1 MVTARQVAEESGFA
15 ISTVGRAL
23 ADDSRISAT
32 TKAKIRIVADRLG
45 YVENT
50 PARIMRGGSSKLVGL
65 MLPDVRND
73 FYAMI
78 AEALSHCCDAEGYQL
93 ALSIADERDAEARH
107 LKELISARVAGILIV
122 PTPMPKRETLALLRN
137 VPHVQLLRRIA
148 SSTASWFGIDDEDC
162 LHTGTGHLIAL
173 GHSRIAY
180 VGGSADL
187 STGAARVKGFRRAFT
202 EAGVDR
208 RHAIEE
214 LGSPTREFGEGTVR
228 GLMALAERPTAII
241 SGSVQVTQAMLDSLH
256 ELDISVPDDLSV
268 VGFGDAPGFDW
279 WGPGLTTLRMPIQS
293 LATTCGL
300 WFIRRIKEGTESNKP
315 HASIVPAQLIE
326 RGSTASALFK
336 SSSTRLSKSRRSRNA
351 DPNTSMV
358 GPRES
363 R

>member
-1 MVTARQVAEESGFA
+1 MVTARQVAEKSGFA

-23 ADDSRISAT
+23 ANDPRISAR

-93 ALSIADERDAEARH
+93 ALSIADEREAEARH
-107 LKELISARVAGILIV
+107 LKELISARVAGIVIV
-122 PTPMPKRETLALLRN
+122 PTSAPKRETLALLRK
-137 VPHVQLLRRIA
+137 VQHVELLRRIA
-148 SSTASWFGIDDEDC
+148 SSTSTWFGIDDEDC
-162 LHTGTGHLIAL
+162 LRAGTAHLIGL

-180 VGGSADL
+180 VGGPTDL
-187 STGAARVKGFRRAFT
+187 STGAARLKGFRRAFT
-202 EAGVDR
+202 EAGVGR
-208 RHAIEE
+208 THAIEE
-214 LGSPTREFGEGTVR
+214 LGAPTKEFGEAAIR
-228 GLMALAERPTAII
+228 KLMAQSERPTAVI

-256 ELDISVPDDLSV
+256 QLDISVPDDLSI

-279 WGPGLTTLRMPIQS
+279 WGPGLTTLRMPIQD

-300 WFIRRIKEGTESNKP
+300 WFIRRLKEGTENAQRYTSV
-315 HASIVPAQLIE
+315 VPAQLIV
-326 RGSTASALFK
+326 RGSTASAFFK
-336 SSSTRLSKSRRSRNA
+336 SASTRLSRRRRSRNA
-351 DPNTSMV
+351 DPNK
-358 GPRES
+358 PRPV
-363 R
+363 RL